1 MPALLHVLPGDHL
14 LHMKPQQCM
23 LCTQAPIGTRT
34 KDYECVDVVP
44 VLPSIFLQCALNCFL
59 NWSEGSNM
67 HVARDSRSARMAPK
81 NGGASGGLGKRPA
94 RPTGCVSKLSI
105 TTTCM
110 QRLRSAVSSRRHAF
124 KMCPLAERFRFS
136 RSFGPHRLFK
146 ALNVGLFDSI
156 VRLACRTTCCA

>member
-67 HVARDSRSARMAPK
+67 HVPVTPDLQGWRPRMEVHRGVWESVLHP
-81 NGGASGGLGKRPA
+81 RPA
-94 RPTGCVSKLSI
+94 VSPNCPSSGLALALLVLQHHDNMHAKASI
-105 TTTCM
+105 
-110 QRLRSAVSSRRHAF
+110 
-124 KMCPLAERFRFS
+124 
-136 RSFGPHRLFK
+136 
-146 ALNVGLFDSI
+146 
-156 VRLACRTTCCA
+156 CRVE

>member
-23 LCTQAPIGTRT
+23 LCTQAPIGTHT

-94 RPTGCVSKLSI
+94 PPTGCVSKLSI
-105 TTTCM
+105 IWPGSGTDAGPAT
-110 QRLRSAVSSRRHAF
+110 SRQHAC
-124 KMCPLAERFRFS
+124 K
-136 RSFGPHRLFK
+136 G
-146 ALNVGLFDSI
+146 FD
-156 VRLACRTTCCA
+156 LPCRVADMHLKCVL